1 MIRSLARNGLV
12 ERSITATQRS
22 SVTRRPLGYIQAP
35 LCFYLDR
42 PLYGSDPTFLL
53 SSARLISTTS
63 SSTEKPPGSSPESVQ
78 LQTPKPVTRKP
89 KIDLKPAPVKLTK
102 LPQSNTVLSAST
114 PTPSDKSSATASKA
128 KDELSTTLTAAQ
140 VALRKAEDA
149 KARDIAEAI
158 KHGILAPPP
167 EGAGTVR
174 RAVHQIWEL
183 MKFYFR
189 GIRMVMRNSQ
199 RTKEMQKRVAEG
211 GHPLSRWE
219 MRFIQAYR
227 QDMKRLIPFLLI
239 VLIIEE
245 IVPLIALYAPG
256 MLPSTCILP
265 SQRQRIQ
272 EKRRE
277 RLTAVVDVNQV
288 LLAKIERLAGNSG
301 TVTLGQLDPYATSI
315 LSTILD
321 ASSIISLNAMRRRKI
336 TKKLTEISEDDTHLI
351 REDFGKRLTAEEVTE
366 ALEERGIVTMNVK
379 PLEQSRLLRWWLKG
393 VADVDETNAIS
404 RRVALVAL
412 AGLRKTGS

>member
-22 SVTRRPLGYIQAP
+22 SVTRRPLGYTQAP
-35 LCFYLDR
+35 LCFNLDR

-53 SSARLISTTS
+53 SSARLLSTTS

-78 LQTPKPVTRKP
+78 LPTPKPVTRKP

-102 LPQSNTVLSAST
+102 LPQSNTVPSAST

-128 KDELSTTLTAAQ
+128 KDGSSTTLTAAQ
-140 VALRKAEDA
+140 LALRTAEDA

-167 EGAGTVR
+167 AGAGTVR

-219 MRFIQAYR
+219 TRFIQAYR

-239 VLIIEE
+239 VLVIEE

-288 LLAKIERLAGNSG
+288 LLAKIERLAGDSG
-301 TVTLGQLDPYATSI
+301 IVTPSQLDPYATSI

-321 ASSIISLNAMRRRKI
+321 ASSIIPLNAMRRQKI
-336 TKKLTEISEDDTHLI
+336 TKKLTEIYEDDTHLI

-366 ALEERGIVTMNVK
+366 ALEERGMC

-393 VADVDETNAIS
+393 VTDVDETNAIS
-404 RRVALVAL
+404 RRVALIAL